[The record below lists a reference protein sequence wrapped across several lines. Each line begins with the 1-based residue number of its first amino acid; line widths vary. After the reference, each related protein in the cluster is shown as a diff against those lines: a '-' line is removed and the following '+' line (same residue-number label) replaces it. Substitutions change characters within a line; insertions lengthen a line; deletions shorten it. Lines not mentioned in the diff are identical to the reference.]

1 MALSVDELLTIETLK
16 RRLDDT
22 YQDDKKFSDYY
33 HCKQQVE
40 QLGMAIPPA
49 MRRFLVVVN
58 WPRVVVDTVVAR
70 QQLRGMY
77 LPGESKADP
86 QLAAIASASNL
97 AAQLKMFN
105 RDRRIFGRAF
115 MSVGTNELNPKL
127 PLIRAESP
135 TEMAATIDVRH
146 EIVTSAA
153 RFYGTDP
160 ETGVSP
166 TNLTLYMPDYTVWA
180 VQQDGGWF
188 ETDRD
193 NHGLGQ
199 VPVVMHLNNRM
210 SGGAMVGESS
220 MLDIIGLTDSV
231 ARSLTNMQFAQEA
244 HGIPRMWMTGV
255 NRQDFIDPKTGEPIP
270 AFKAYFD
277 AIHTL
282 TDAGAKIGQLT
293 AADLKNFETAVRLY
307 GTQAATVTGFP
318 ARYFGITTVNPSSGE
333 GIEGEEAE
341 LVQRVEAENL
351 EVGVTLGWVG
361 ALALRFAGGQQIQG
375 SLVDADWFDPS
386 TPTVAQRADAVV
398 KQYQTGLIS
407 RQGAWDELGW
417 SQTRKDRETEY
428 LKQEA
433 AQTLD
438 ALKLTGDDGT
448 TDIGA

>member
-1 MALSVDELLTIETLK
+1 MALSADELATIDTLK
-16 RRLDDT
+16 RRLDET
-22 YQDDKKFSDYY
+22 YVDDKKFSDYY
-33 HCKQQVE
+33 HCLQQVE

-58 WPRVVVDTVVAR
+58 WPRVVVDTPVAR

-77 LPGESKADP
+77 LPGEDVANP
-86 QLAAIASASNL
+86 QLLAISDASNL

-105 RDRRIFGRAF
+105 RDRRIYGRAF
-115 MSVGTNELNPKL
+115 LSVGSNELDPKL

-146 EIVTSAA
+146 EVVTSAA
-153 RFYGTDP
+153 RFYGKDP
-160 ETGVSP
+160 ETGQSP

-180 VQQDGGWF
+180 SVQDGSWV
-188 ETDRD
+188 EEDRD
-193 NHGLGQ
+193 DHHLGQ

-220 MLDIIGLTDSV
+220 MVDIIGLTDSV

-255 NRQDFIDPKTGEPIP
+255 SRQDFIDENGQPIP

-282 TDAGAKIGQLT
+282 TDTGAKIGQLM
-293 AADLKNFETAVRLY
+293 AADLKNFETAVKIY

-318 ARYFGITTVNPSSGE
+318 ARYFGITAVNPSSAD
-333 GIEGEEAE
+333 GIDAEEAE

-361 ALALRFAGGQQIQG
+361 ALALRFAGAQQIQG
-375 SLVDADWFDPS
+375 SRVGIDWFDPS
-386 TPTVAQRADAVV
+386 TPTIAQRTDAIV
-398 KQYQTGLIS
+398 KLRQTGLIS
-407 RQGAWDELGW
+407 QQGAWDEMGW
-417 SQTRKDRETEY
+417 SQTRKDREKAY
-428 LKQEA
+428 LAQEA

-438 ALKLTGDDGT
+438 AMKLTGDAGT
-448 TDIGA
+448 TGLGA